1 MRTATTRL
9 LLTFLATVLVVG
21 GLVRLALDSEVAE
34 VEMPDEPM
42 RAAPITNICPAHH
55 ANHKQSLCCA
65 FADFVQHLNCDTYN
79 IYT

>member
-34 VEMPDEPM
+34 VELPDEPM
-42 RAAPITNICPAHH
+42 RAAPITNIAT
-55 ANHKQSLCCA
+55 LGR
-65 FADFVQHLNCDTYN
+65 TR
-79 IYT
+79 